1 MVRARS
7 FLAFTA
13 RSHLSGAL
21 AASVG
26 GGIAMWVAALALV
39 REMENFPDGGAA
51 FGAMMATA
59 AEAMRALRWPA
70 ERLDTLGGYLTY
82 HNLTLVPLLLGIY
95 AAVQGAQALRG
106 SEEKHVLD
114 LWLATGRSR
123 WAIVADRTAGFAVAL
138 AIVALGIGLGTAAGM
153 GLSGDAQLGPSL
165 IVGAEGAL
173 AAAVFYALALFLSS
187 VFVTSGAAA
196 GLTVLVMVGLYVATN
211 VWERMGVL
219 GGIRFLSPF
228 WYRSRSD
235 MLIPGR
241 EFDPAATAAL
251 VAMTVALILIGGA
264 AFARRDFAG
273 TILPRRAA
281 ERTRITTPAWR
292 PTIWVASLLDQRFGL
307 LAWAIG
313 SAVFMGVYV
322 SLTPQ
327 VEGLFGQMDFYR
339 QFLAPG
345 TGDLVTQ
352 LIGFCGEILGPTVA
366 AFAVVQAAR
375 WSRERTDGRDEMVLG
390 HPVSRARY
398 VVERLAAVAAGALVV
413 AAGATAGLLI
423 GAAPSG
429 PTLSPAGLARMAADL
444 VLLSLAVGAVSA
456 AVVAALRGTGVLLLT
471 AWLVA
476 SYLVALFAPI
486 FEWPDWVPRLSIF
499 QAFGE
504 PYVDVPDLYGIAVL
518 AALALA
524 GAMLAIA
531 TLERRR
537 AV

>member
-7 FLAFTA
+7 FLAYAA
-13 RSHLSGAL
+13 RSHLPGAI
-21 AASVG
+21 ATSVG
-26 GGIAMWVAALALV
+26 GGIAMVVAAAAFV
-39 REMENFPDGGAA
+39 REMDDFPGGGAA

-59 AEAMRALRWPA
+59 AEAMRVLRWPA
-70 ERLDTLGGYLTY
+70 ERLDTPGGYLTY

-95 AAVQGAQALRG
+95 AAVQGAQVLRG
-106 SEEKHVLD
+106 SEEKRVLD
-114 LWLATGRSR
+114 LWLATGRAR
-123 WAIVADRTAGFAVAL
+123 WSIVIDRTVGFAIAL
-138 AIVALGIGLGTAAGM
+138 AIIALGIGLGTAAGM

-173 AAAVFYALALFLSS
+173 AAAVFYALALLLSS
-187 VFVTSGAAA
+187 VFVSSGAAA
-196 GLTVLVMVGLYVATN
+196 GMTVLVMVGLYLATN
-211 VWERMGVL
+211 VWERMGAL
-219 GGIRFLSPF
+219 GAVRYLSPF

-251 VAMTVALILIGGA
+251 VTMTVVLVVLGGA

-281 ERTRITTPAWR
+281 GRTRTTTPAWR
-292 PTIWVASLLDQRFGL
+292 PSIWLASLIEQRMGL
-307 LAWAIG
+307 LAWALG

-322 SLTPQ
+322 SLIPQ
-327 VEGLFGQMDFYR
+327 VEELFGRMDFYR
-339 QFLAPG
+339 QFLAAG

-352 LIGFCGEILGPTVA
+352 LVGFCGEILGPTIA

-375 WSRERTDGRDEMVLG
+375 WSRERTDGRDEMVLA
-390 HPVSRARY
+390 HPLSRARF
-398 VVERLAAVAAGALVV
+398 VVERLAAVAAGTLVV
-413 AAGATAGLLI
+413 AVGATVGLLV
-423 GAAPSG
+423 GAASSG
-429 PTLSPAGLARMAADL
+429 PALDAAGLARMAADL
-444 VLLSLAVGAVSA
+444 VLLGLAVGAVSA
-456 AVVAALRGTGVLLLT
+456 AVVAVLRGTGLLWLT

-476 SYLVALFAPI
+476 SYLVAFFAPI
-486 FEWPDWVPRLSIF
+486 FEWPEWVPRTSIF

-504 PYVDVPDLYGIAVL
+504 PYVGVPDLYGTLVL
-518 AALALA
+518 AALAVA